1 MPVCDMPGE
10 QEGAEGDMKGF
21 CFWCGA
27 SLDHHDETNPAYV
40 AYGEHEA
47 MPTGEQPMSVRPD
60 CERVPVVCKGE
71 TLPVELL

>member
-27 SLDHHDETNPAYV
+27 PLDHHDETNPAYA

-47 MPTGEQPMSVRPD
+47 MLTGEQPTCPT
-60 CERVPVVCKGE
+60 VCAGE